1 MGGYCICVKLENQ
14 KEKEVNFYFD
24 FLIQYCFNK
33 EKEENIM
40 KENEENRGNIKKS
53 IFDLTLETDLLKS
66 KPEIIKINEVNISES
81 INLFKDFNPIVSL
94 K

>member
-1 MGGYCICVKLENQ
+1 
-14 KEKEVNFYFD
+14 
-24 FLIQYCFNK
+24 
-33 EKEENIM
+33 M